1 MSGIADQLSSS
12 RGQRGETANIALARK
27 ITAAKDHTSI
37 TELIRLLQT
46 GNTPIQND
54 AVKVLYEIGAEAPQ
68 LISDYVGVFLAFLDN
83 QNNRLQW
90 GAMTALG
97 SISRFKPEV
106 IVEKLPEILAAA
118 KKGSVIT
125 KDNAIGILVKLSAAA
140 EYRKTTVP
148 SLMEILR
155 TAAANQFA
163 MYAELAASVL
173 DGTDLVTLREI
184 LEKRIKNLPKASQQK
199 RIEKLIR
206 KITPTP

>member
-1 MSGIADQLSSS
+1 M
-12 RGQRGETANIALARK
+12 
-27 ITAAKDHTSI
+27 
-37 TELIRLLQT
+37 
-46 GNTPIQND
+46 
-54 AVKVLYEIGAEAPQ
+54 
-68 LISDYVGVFLAFLDN
+68 
-83 QNNRLQW
+83 
-90 GAMTALG
+90 
-97 SISRFKPEV
+97 